1 MSASGDE
8 AVNPA
13 DGNSAWPGS
22 ICVYCGSSSGDR
34 AEYASAARELGALF
48 AARHIRLVFGGGSVG
63 LMGVLADAVLEAGGK
78 VTGVIPH
85 RLRTAELA
93 HEGVTEMIAV
103 DSMHARKQRMVELAD
118 AFIALPGGI
127 GTMDELFET
136 WTWLQLGK
144 HAKPVGL
151 LNVGNYYDSLIAF
164 LRQMAEHGFI
174 RPAHLA
180 SLQIDRNAESLV
192 ERLGAFR
199 PTVSGARP
207 GAGLS
212 P

>member
-1 MSASGDE
+1 MSRSSTRMPKERGAE
-8 AVNPA
+8 PT
-13 DGNSAWPGS
+13 WPDS
-22 ICVYCGSSSGDR
+22 VCVYCGSSTGNR
-34 AEYASAARELGALF
+34 ADYTEAARALGTLLAK
-48 AARHIRLVFGGGSVG
+48 RQVRLVFGGGSVG

-85 RLRTAELA
+85 SLRTAELA

-136 WTWLQLGK
+136 WTWLQLGI

-151 LNVGNYYDSLIAF
+151 LNVGGYYDPLIAF
-164 LRQMAEHGFI
+164 LRQMSEHGFL
-174 RPAHLA
+174 RQEHL
-180 SLQIDRNAESLV
+180 ESLLV
-192 ERLGAFR
+192 DADAMRLIERF
-199 PTVSGARP
+199 ARFESAVVP
-207 GAGLS
+207 KSQGSSTA

>member
-1 MSASGDE
+1 MSESADEAASG
-8 AVNPA
+8 N
-13 DGNSAWPGS
+13 GAWPAS
-22 ICVYCGSSSGDR
+22 VCVYCGSSSGDR
-34 AEYASAARELGALF
+34 EEYASAARALGALL
-48 AARHIRLVFGGGSVG
+48 ARRRIRLVFGGGSVG
-63 LMGVLADAVLEAGGK
+63 LMGVVADAVLEGGGE

-93 HEGVTEMIAV
+93 HDGVTEMIAV
-103 DSMHARKQRMVELAD
+103 DSMHARKQRMVELSD

-136 WTWLQLGK
+136 WTWLQLGI
-144 HAKPVGL
+144 HDKPVGL
-151 LNVGNYYDSLIAF
+151 LNVGNYYDPLIAF
-164 LRQMAEHGFI
+164 LRQMADRGFI
-174 RPAHLA
+174 RPAHLD
-180 SLQIDRNAESLV
+180 SLQIERDAARLV

-199 PTVSGARP
+199 PSASSARP